1 MSKIRQEDHELFQP
15 GMRIRIGP
23 RLMGHEL
30 YGAEDPAEFGQYCG
44 QEVTVRKV
52 DKPDQWMVYI
62 EEHERA
68 CFFMEEIE
76 CIIDDAEISES
87 EEPINVLL
95 GCVV

>member
-1 MSKIRQEDHELFQP
+1 MLQSEHELLEP
-15 GMRIRIGP
+15 GMRVRVGP

-30 YGAEDPAEFGQYCG
+30 YGADDPAPYKKWCG
-44 QEVTVRKV
+44 KEVTVSKV
-52 DKPDQWMVYI
+52 DKPDHWMVYI
-62 EEHERA
+62 EEDDGV

-76 CIIDDAEISES
+76 CVIEDAEISES